1 MNKEILNNL
10 PLIAIITPIAI
21 AFVIGLFKNK
31 YMKLKKIF
39 VIVALL
45 VSVIAVIL
53 MIKPVM
59 FNCMARELETIGW
72 KGLWYSI
79 RS

>member
-31 YMKLKKIF
+31 YMKLKKNLCYSSI
-39 VIVALL
+39 I
-45 VSVIAVIL
+45 S
-53 MIKPVM
+53 KR
-59 FNCMARELETIGW
+59 NCSDLDDKACNV
-72 KGLWYSI
+72 
-79 RS
+79 